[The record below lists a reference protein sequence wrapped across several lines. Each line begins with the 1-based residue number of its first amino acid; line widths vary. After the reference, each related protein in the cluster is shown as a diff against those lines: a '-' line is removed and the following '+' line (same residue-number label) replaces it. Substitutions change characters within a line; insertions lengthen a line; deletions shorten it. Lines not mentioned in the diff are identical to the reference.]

1 MYKAVVIEDIHIHIR
16 GQLHAVRMSSYKRN
30 ILGILGDTHARDGGI
45 SQRDIAKATSTSEK
59 TIGARD
65 LQVTTQGALDKRILW
80 SVNIEKPILAHN
92 SRKGQHKPPHGCDH
106 EILMLDL
113 AKFI

>member
-59 TIGARD
+59 TTRVRN
-65 LQVTTQGALDKRILW
+65 LQGTMHRTLDNRIMR
-80 SVNIEKPILAHN
+80 SMNNVKQIMAPNP
-92 SRKGQHKPPHGCDH
+92 RK
-106 EILMLDL
+106 
-113 AKFI
+113 A